1 MRGAPGEAFGWKKSQ
16 KDAIKKLKKRIEIF
30 DKCGE
35 STQSK
40 DSKFRLERMKR
51 NANVV

>member
-1 MRGAPGEAFGWKKSQ
+1 MTIVKAFSWKSDQ
-16 KDAIKKLKKRIEIF
+16 RNSIKKLKKRIEIF
-30 DKCGE
+30 DKTGE

-51 NANVV
+51 NANVL